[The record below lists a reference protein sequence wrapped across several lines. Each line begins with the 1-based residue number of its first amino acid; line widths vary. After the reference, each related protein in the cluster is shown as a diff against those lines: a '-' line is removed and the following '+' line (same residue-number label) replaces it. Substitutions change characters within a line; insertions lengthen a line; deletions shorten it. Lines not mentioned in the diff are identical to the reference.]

1 MVPDVGQ
8 GLGGSRHSRVYRGLS
23 AGPGDFLPFGCHHPV
38 NLVFPVL
45 PEGALTRARDIG
57 SRRSPLTFDRPLLA
71 EEGLR
76 RYRCFRVSPGGS
88 AFPRSWSPMTPRW
101 LSSAFGGFRPSSSFL
116 LVYQR
121 EAGFLQGLT
130 LSPRVPPSQEGFDG
144 SPVLFPFTD
153 QCRTHWTGN
162 TMKFAYPRL
171 RMFPFQGFP
180 QLPFPSRFTSRR
192 GVLAVAF
199 PFCAGALRIDFL
211 PRVTPRFLSI
221 RSVSPVYRQEDLFP
235 WPQPTQGGS

>member
-23 AGPGDFLPFGCHHPV
+23 AGPGVFLPFGCHHPV

-88 AFPRSWSPMTPRW
+88 DFPRSWSPMTPRW

-121 EAGFLQGLT
+121 EAGFLQGL
-130 LSPRVPPSQEGFDG
+130 PFRRVSLLRKRVLTAAPSF
-144 SPVLFPFTD
+144 F
-153 QCRTHWTGN
+153 
-162 TMKFAYPRL
+162 RL
-171 RMFPFQGFP
+171 RTSAGPTGQGT
-180 QLPFPSRFTSRR
+180 R
-192 GVLAVAF
+192 
-199 PFCAGALRIDFL
+199 
-211 PRVTPRFLSI
+211 
-221 RSVSPVYRQEDLFP
+221 
-235 WPQPTQGGS
+235 